1 MGAGML
7 TPEESAH
14 LLDLNQ
20 RLRRATA
27 QRHKNHARLAE
38 LQTEIDEL
46 SEDCDKVL
54 EIADTNY
61 GPRRNRRPRGRS
73 RPAPRNG

>member
-1 MGAGML
+1 ML

-20 RLRRATA
+20 RLRKLHVERATA
-27 QRHKNHARLAE
+27 QRHQNHARLAE

-46 SEDCDKVL
+46 TEDCDEVL
-54 EIADTNY
+54 EIADTN
-61 GPRRNRRPRGRS
+61 
-73 RPAPRNG
+73 